1 MRAQFAFPP
10 LSVLSPCAT
19 LLDILFFMCFLIDV
33 ILFTF
38 QRSVSVRFVTD
49 DDDNDDNIDNN
60 DGIVEHVLPPPICKL
75 LLTLLMLFQCLP
87 SHYL

>member
-1 MRAQFAFPP
+1 MRAHFAFPP

-19 LLDILFFMCFLIDV
+19 RLDILFFMCFLIDV

-38 QRSVSVRFVTD
+38 QRSVSIRFVTD
-49 DDDNDDNIDNN
+49 DDDDDNN

-75 LLTLLMLFQCLP
+75 LLSLLMLLQCLP

>member
-1 MRAQFAFPP
+1 MRAHFAFPP

-19 LLDILFFMCFLIDV
+19 RLDILFFMCFLIDV

-38 QRSVSVRFVTD
+38 QRSVSIRFVTD
-49 DDDNDDNIDNN
+49 DADDDDDDNN

-75 LLTLLMLFQCLP
+75 LLSLLMLLQCLP

>member
-1 MRAQFAFPP
+1 MRAHFAFPP

-19 LLDILFFMCFLIDV
+19 RLDILFFMCFLIDV

-38 QRSVSVRFVTD
+38 QRSVSIRFVTD
-49 DDDNDDNIDNN
+49 DADDDDDNN

-75 LLTLLMLFQCLP
+75 LLSLLMLLQCLP